1 MDASLVLGQEINQ
14 LRGDQGTLREN
25 AHRRKVAR
33 ISLVEQGGLL
43 NLGGLAP
50 TSTIA
55 PQESAPPAAV
65 ELAPEDERQPLRRV
79 VATFLLEPA
88 IVDQIPTLDSDDLHS
103 KACSGPIAAAY
114 KQALLQ
120 ACLTNLEEILREFA
134 EGDDPYVDIED
145 IVAGEGSK
153 PRLMLLDINRTRLLG
168 LAPGGNGG
176 AGGTGGAVPPPLPP
190 GPRPPSAIRWN
201 TELMG
206 PKPPPPPGPPPPRPP
221 PGAPGGELDPE
232 ALLEMRSFQEKEKS
246 AAGER
251 LQNLLGR
258 KTAKEFDT
266 EERFKTQGGPA
277 LRHHCQHLTKED
289 CRRANNSPIACSG
302 FHFVRIIQPH
312 TDVQLGD
319 CNYLDT
325 CNHMRTCK
333 RIHYE
338 LDPTPDL
345 PFHMPIHAHGA
356 AIQPPRPVP
365 EYLQALAE
373 PQWVSCDVR
382 QLDYSVLGKFGV
394 IMADPPWE
402 IHMDLPYGIITDDEM
417 RLMDI
422 SCLQDDGVLF
432 LWVTGRAM
440 ELGRELMEMWGYDRV
455 DELIWVKMNQL
466 QRIIRTGRTGHWLNH
481 SKEHCLVGIKGD
493 PALNRLLDC
502 DTLVAEVRETSRK
515 PDEMYPLLERLSPG
529 TRKLEIFGRNH
540 NLQPGWVTLGNQLG
554 PPTVRLV
561 EEKMRERFLRSY
573 PERAHELDPPV
584 PNAPAMDDEEM
595 GGDEN

>member
-266 EERFKTQGGPA
+266 EERFKTQ
-277 LRHHCQHLTKED
+277 
-289 CRRANNSPIACSG
+289 
-302 FHFVRIIQPH
+302 
-312 TDVQLGD
+312 
-319 CNYLDT
+319 
-325 CNHMRTCK
+325 
-333 RIHYE
+333 
-338 LDPTPDL
+338 
-345 PFHMPIHAHGA
+345 
-356 AIQPPRPVP
+356 
-365 EYLQALAE
+365 
-373 PQWVSCDVR
+373 
-382 QLDYSVLGKFGV
+382 
-394 IMADPPWE
+394 
-402 IHMDLPYGIITDDEM
+402 
-417 RLMDI
+417 
-422 SCLQDDGVLF
+422 
-432 LWVTGRAM
+432 
-440 ELGRELMEMWGYDRV
+440 
-455 DELIWVKMNQL
+455 
-466 QRIIRTGRTGHWLNH
+466 
-481 SKEHCLVGIKGD
+481 
-493 PALNRLLDC
+493 
-502 DTLVAEVRETSRK
+502 
-515 PDEMYPLLERLSPG
+515 
-529 TRKLEIFGRNH
+529 
-540 NLQPGWVTLGNQLG
+540 
-554 PPTVRLV
+554 
-561 EEKMRERFLRSY
+561 
-573 PERAHELDPPV
+573 
-584 PNAPAMDDEEM
+584 
-595 GGDEN
+595 